1 MKRQQRGLANKKT
14 AICKQE
20 KAKRKALC
28 YGCLKLTKWDDNIVV
43 DERRD

>member
-1 MKRQQRGLANKKT
+1 MKKQQYANKK
-14 AICKQE
+14 KQN
-20 KAKRKALC
+20 RKALY